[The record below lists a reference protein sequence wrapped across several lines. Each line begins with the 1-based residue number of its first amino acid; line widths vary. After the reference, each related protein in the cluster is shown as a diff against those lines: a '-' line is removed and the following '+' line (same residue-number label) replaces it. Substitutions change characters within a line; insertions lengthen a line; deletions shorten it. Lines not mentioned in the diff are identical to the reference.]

1 MGVKM
6 SKHFIPLGNLA
17 PGQAA
22 INAGDQIKMDLFGVA
37 YEHTAT
43 AFDLDGF
50 DIEIKPRY
58 RSTSSPSP
66 VHMVNSWGEPSG
78 DVWIPEDDKDEICP
92 DCKGKGVIELFN
104 SVERCSCQNE

>member
-1 MGVKM
+1 MELRITPGQ
-6 SKHFIPLGNLA
+6 IA
-17 PGQAA
+17 PGHSFAV
-22 INAGDQIKMDLFGVA
+22 GDQSNIELFGQNMAFDVTTANFSGLEFEIKM
-37 YEHTAT
+37 
-43 AFDLDGF
+43 
-50 DIEIKPRY
+50 IEESP
-58 RSTSSPSP
+58 SPSP